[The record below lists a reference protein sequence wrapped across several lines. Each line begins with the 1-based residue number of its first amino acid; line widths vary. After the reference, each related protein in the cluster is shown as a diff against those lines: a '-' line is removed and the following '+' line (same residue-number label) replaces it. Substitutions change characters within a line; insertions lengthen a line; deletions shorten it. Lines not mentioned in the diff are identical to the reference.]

1 MSVMEELVQ
10 LERAI
15 DQLARRW
22 DSFLVH
28 EPGASM
34 PTVAEIGALEQRLRQ
49 LGLRDAVSPVERG
62 RLQQLA
68 SRLAVKASSWRRIA
82 SQGDRMPSAAPAR
95 EKPKSPQ
102 PATAAAPRAERAEAK
117 VSPAMM
123 EEYRRLFAR
132 YQATMERAGEPI
144 PVNFGRFVQ
153 ELEEERRRL
162 TARGMQVDGFDVVRE
177 ASGVRVR
184 PRTRAGGH

>member
-22 DSFLVH
+22 DRFLAH
-28 EPGASM
+28 EAGTTM

-62 RLQQLA
+62 RLEQLA
-68 SRLAVKASSWRRIA
+68 SHLAVKAASWRHLA
-82 SQGDRMPSAAPAR
+82 SQGDRMPSAAPAPQ
-95 EKPKSPQ
+95 KPKGPQ
-102 PATAAAPRAERAEAK
+102 PTTAAAPPTEPPEAK

-132 YQATMERAGEPI
+132 YQATVERAGEPI
-144 PVNFGRFVQ
+144 PVNFNRFVR
-153 ELEEERRRL
+153 ELEEQRQRL
-162 TARGMQVDGFDVVRE
+162 TARGIQVDGFDVVRE
-177 ASGVRVR
+177 PSGVRVR

>member
-1 MSVMEELVQ
+1 MEELVQ

-22 DSFLVH
+22 DRFLAH
-28 EPGASM
+28 EAGATM
-34 PTVAEIGALEQRLRQ
+34 PTVAEIGTLELRLRQ

-62 RLQQLA
+62 RLEQLA
-68 SRLAVKASSWRRIA
+68 SHLAVKAASWRRLA
-82 SQGDRMPSAAPAR
+82 SQAARTPSAPQ
-95 EKPKSPQ
+95 KPTSPQ
-102 PATAAAPRAERAEAK
+102 SATPAPQAERAETK

-132 YQATMERAGEPI
+132 YQATMERAGETI
-144 PVNFGRFVQ
+144 PVSFGRFVQ
-153 ELEEERRRL
+153 ELEEQRQRL
-162 TARGMQVDGFDVVRE
+162 TARGIQVDGFDVVRQP
-177 ASGVRVR
+177 SGVRMR